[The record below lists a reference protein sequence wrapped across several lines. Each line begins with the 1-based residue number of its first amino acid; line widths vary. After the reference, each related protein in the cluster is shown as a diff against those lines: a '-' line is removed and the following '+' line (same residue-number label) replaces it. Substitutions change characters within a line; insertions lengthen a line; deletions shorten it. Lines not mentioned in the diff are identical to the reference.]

1 MCINSGNRAQRR
13 RLHVL
18 SFPPS
23 SHQTTMSS
31 SWKLPRD
38 VLQPPEDRAC
48 KLLPSEVLLKQ
59 FEEEN
64 ENFDLVPVLKV
75 EHERLLKQVEEDM
88 RSITNKH
95 VDDRCN
101 YIYPNDWSSLYQR
114 KVVIVENDQSTPF
127 ASTRQTFV
135 ESLKQLLYIFVFLY
149 VLKGLAGL
157 GKT

>member
-1 MCINSGNRAQRR
+1 MSLSERQVQR
-13 RLHVL
+13 
-18 SFPPS
+18 
-23 SHQTTMSS
+23 HQLQYPTIPHSTIYSAMSS

-64 ENFDLVPVLKV
+64 ENFDVDPALKV
-75 EHERLLKQVEEDM
+75 EHERLLRQVEQDM

-114 KVVIVENDQSTPF
+114 KVVIVEKNHLIPF
-127 ASTRQTFV
+127 ASTRQTFI

-149 VLKGLAGL
+149 VLKGLASL
-157 GKT
+157 CKT

>member
-1 MCINSGNRAQRR
+1 
-13 RLHVL
+13 
-18 SFPPS
+18 
-23 SHQTTMSS
+23 MSS

-48 KLLPSEVLLKQ
+48 KLLPSEILLKQ

-127 ASTRQTFV
+127 ASTRHTFV
-135 ESLKQLLYIFVFLY
+135 ESLKN
-149 VLKGLAGL
+149 
-157 GKT
+157 